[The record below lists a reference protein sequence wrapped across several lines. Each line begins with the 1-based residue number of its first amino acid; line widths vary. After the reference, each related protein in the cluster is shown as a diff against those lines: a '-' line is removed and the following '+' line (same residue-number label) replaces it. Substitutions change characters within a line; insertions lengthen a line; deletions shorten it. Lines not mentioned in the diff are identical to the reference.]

1 MFSTRLV
8 RTAAV
13 CVVLAAGATACASDG
28 KPAAKA
34 PAAPA
39 SPSASPVQ
47 TLDTE
52 KLSGDEIM
60 KQAHTAMSALTAL
73 KLDGTITTDGQKIT
87 MHLAADKAG
96 NCKGTVAVGGEG
108 QVEILHNGTGT
119 WIKPDAAFW
128 KKIGSE
134 KANPKAGAAAAELFK
149 GRYLT
154 GGQDDTEIKEIASM
168 CDLIKGITQGGDDP
182 DTKVTKGSAGTTNG
196 VKTFSLV
203 GTDPDGA
210 RTTAYIATEGKPY
223 LVRMEQTTGS
233 EPGQMDFSEFDKPIT
248 VQAPP
253 ADEVIDFTLFKE
265 KLKTA

>member
-1 MFSTRLV
+1 MLSTRLV

-13 CVVLAAGATACASDG
+13 CAVLAAGATACGSEG

-39 SPSASPVQ
+39 PASASPSPVQ

-52 KLSGDEIM
+52 KLTAEELS
-60 KQAHTAMSALTAL
+60 KQAHAAMSALTAL
-73 KLDGTITTDGQKIT
+73 KVDGSLTSEGQKIT
-87 MHLAADKAG
+87 LHLAADKQG
-96 NCKGTVAVGGEG
+96 NCKGTVSVGDG
-108 QVEILHNGTGT
+108 QVEVVHNGTGT

-134 KANPKAGAAAAELFK
+134 KGNPKAGAMAAELFK

-154 GGQDDTEIKEIASM
+154 GGQSDSRIQEVASM
-168 CDLIKGITQGGDDP
+168 CDLIKGITQDNDEGP
-182 DTKVTKGSAGTTNG
+182 LTKGAAGTVNG
-196 VKTFSLV
+196 VKTFTLL
-203 GTDPDGA
+203 GTDPEDGA
-210 RTTAYIATEGKPY
+210 KTTLHIATEGKPY
-223 LVRMEQTTGS
+223 LIRMEAAGK
-233 EPGQMDFSEFDKPIT
+233 EPGQMDFSDFDKPVT

-253 ADEVIDFTLFKE
+253 ADEVIDYSLFQQ